1 MAVTTMS
8 SGFVP
13 VHRTLHQIM
22 VLLFGIMLEQ
32 VHLMWF
38 KKCNVLSTFEHIKH
52 HKFGT
57 KNEEKRAYKLK
68 EQLTAG

>member
-32 VHLMWF
+32 VHLM
-38 KKCNVLSTFEHIKH
+38 
-52 HKFGT
+52 
-57 KNEEKRAYKLK
+57 
-68 EQLTAG
+68 